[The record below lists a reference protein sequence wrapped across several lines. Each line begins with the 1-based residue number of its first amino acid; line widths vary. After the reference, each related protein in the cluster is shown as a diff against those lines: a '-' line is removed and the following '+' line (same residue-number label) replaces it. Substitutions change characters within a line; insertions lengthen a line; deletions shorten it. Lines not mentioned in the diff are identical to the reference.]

1 MNIPG
6 ATGMSGGGLIFGDP
20 DPNERA
26 KIKDWD
32 ERTSRHLDT
41 CQFENIIKARL
52 ARITE
57 GAADGVMRR
66 ALERGLR
73 RRHLQPA
80 PLLGFDEPERS
91 GDRPPQ
97 PARRVSGASQK
108 AISKGYR
115 YATT

>member
-1 MNIPG
+1 M
-6 ATGMSGGGLIFGDP
+6 IFGDP

-26 KIKDWD
+26 EIKGWD

-73 RRHLQPA
+73 RRQLQPA

-97 PARRVSGASQK
+97 AVRKLAGRIKRPSARGTAMPLF
-108 AISKGYR
+108 
-115 YATT
+115 